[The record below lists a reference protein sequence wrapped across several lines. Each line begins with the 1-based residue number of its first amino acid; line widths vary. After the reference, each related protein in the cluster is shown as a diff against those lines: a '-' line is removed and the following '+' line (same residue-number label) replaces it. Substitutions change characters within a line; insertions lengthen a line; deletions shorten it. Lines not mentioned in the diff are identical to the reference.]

1 MPSESAGQDSSG
13 AAGDQSV
20 ERALALLA
28 EALEIVDAL
37 NLSPEIGARVQEAI
51 SALEECSGA
60 KAP

>member
-1 MPSESAGQDSSG
+1 M
-13 AAGDQSV
+13 